1 MPAGYTGP
9 SRSRPVYSAAPMRA
23 WAKMLIGSTAV
34 LALAAAGAAAAEWIK
49 VHRRPA
55 WYGVDR
61 TTPEQRRVAAR
72 RAEDTLVRLQ
82 AWSAE
87 RPAADAVPATHP
99 VSFTD
104 GQLNAFYDKWVNLGD
119 RRATVDAYVH
129 DPRLVAGDGQII
141 LAGEVQQ
148 IGLVVSLFV
157 RPNVAADG
165 RLRLALDKVVA
176 GVVPVPDAFFASQR
190 AALERTLVAN
200 LPADQAAARLGP
212 DGLAN
217 GSAATAAMD
226 QLLLA
231 MLRGQPAE
239 PVVFVPVGGG
249 STALLPVRITAV
261 TAHDHTLAMTAAAMT
276 PDERR
281 DLLARI
287 KTPDGGDATSK

>member
-1 MPAGYTGP
+1 
-9 SRSRPVYSAAPMRA
+9 MRT

-34 LALAAAGAAAAEWIK
+34 LVLAAAGAAAAEWVK

-72 RAEDTLVRLQ
+72 RVEDTLVRLQ

-87 RPAADAVPATHP
+87 RPPANAVPATHP
-99 VSFTD
+99 LSFTD

-129 DPRLVAGDGQII
+129 DPRLVVEDGQII

-148 IGLVVSLFV
+148 TGLVVSLFV
-157 RPNVAADG
+157 RPNVSADG
-165 RLRLALDKVVA
+165 RLMLTLDKVVA
-176 GVVPVPDAFFASQR
+176 GVVPVPDAFFANQR
-190 AALERTLVAN
+190 AGLERTLAAN
-200 LPADQAAARLGP
+200 LPADQAAARLGS

-217 GSAATAAMD
+217 GPAATAAMD
-226 QLLLA
+226 QMLLA
-231 MLRGQPAE
+231 MLRGRPAE
-239 PVVFVPVGGG
+239 PVVFVPVGAG

-261 TAHDHTLAMTAAAMT
+261 TANDHTLALTAAAT
-276 PDERR
+276 TADERR

-287 KTPDGGDATSK
+287 KSPDGGNVVTGSRVAVAP